1 MASTFSFKMGT
12 NIDINV
18 KTINNDVYNMNIAR
32 NISILDLKSRIKVIS
47 KF

>member
-1 MASTFSFKMGT
+1 MGT